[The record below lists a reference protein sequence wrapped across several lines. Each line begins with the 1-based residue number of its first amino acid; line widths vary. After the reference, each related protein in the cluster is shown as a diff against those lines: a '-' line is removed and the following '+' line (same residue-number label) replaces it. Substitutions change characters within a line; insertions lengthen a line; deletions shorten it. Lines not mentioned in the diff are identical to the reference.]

1 MRPHFD
7 SRSKVF
13 ELDPCGGFGKVC
25 LVYNDLKA
33 GEEKNRTS
41 ILFGFDFVF
50 CVLVD
55 YNSLLKKPFF
65 IKADF

>member
-1 MRPHFD
+1 MHEKLFLCYFVGHVRPHFD

-33 GEEKNRTS
+33 GEEKIELPYYLDL
-41 ILFGFDFVF
+41 ILCFVF
-50 CVLVD
+50 
-55 YNSLLKKPFF
+55 
-65 IKADF
+65 